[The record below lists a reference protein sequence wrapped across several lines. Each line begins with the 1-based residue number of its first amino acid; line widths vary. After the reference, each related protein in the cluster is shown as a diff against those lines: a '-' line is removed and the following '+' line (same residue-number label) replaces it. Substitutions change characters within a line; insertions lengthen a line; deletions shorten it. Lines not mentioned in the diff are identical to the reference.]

1 MTYLNK
7 YTYIVFISFIFLSL
21 QTSNI
26 YPQTPRILLV
36 GDSWAWFLYLSRG
49 LRDALRDSGLEE
61 FEEVGIFTTMPGSE
75 ARQWV
80 NPKWLQQVQ
89 RELNKYPT
97 IDIVHL
103 SVGGNDF
110 LRHWRIDMPIEEKE
124 KLFYQIV
131 QDTETIIRAILDMKS
146 NLRVALIEYDYINK
160 TKGKASCQE
169 LNRAGT
175 ELSRRR
181 MEMCKK
187 INRCRYIQTYGL
199 MQYYFGA
206 PPDLQPKSV
215 PLPGQYPNYDPFPG
229 GNLEYC
235 NSPDAMMDNVHLS
248 TLGYYYLAL
257 FCVQTIY
264 KDWLLHPL
272 TVEITEIS
280 N

>member
-1 MTYLNK
+1 MTYSNK
-7 YTYIVFISFIFLSL
+7 YTYAVFISFIFLSL
-21 QTSNI
+21 QTTNI

-75 ARQWV
+75 ARDWV
-80 NPKWLQQVQ
+80 NPKWLEQVQ
-89 RELNKYPT
+89 RELEKYPT

-110 LRHWRIDMPIEEKE
+110 LRHWRIDMSPEEKE
-124 KLFYQIV
+124 KLFQQV
-131 QDTETIIRAILDMKS
+131 VEDTETIIKAILDMKP

-206 PPDLQPKSV
+206 PPHLKPKSV

-229 GNLEYC
+229 GDPDYC
-235 NSPDAMMDNVHLS
+235 NSPDAMMDDVHLS
-248 TLGYYYLAL
+248 SLGYYYLAL
-257 FCVQTIY
+257 FCVHTIY

-272 TVEITEIS
+272 PVEVTEIS
-280 N
+280 Y